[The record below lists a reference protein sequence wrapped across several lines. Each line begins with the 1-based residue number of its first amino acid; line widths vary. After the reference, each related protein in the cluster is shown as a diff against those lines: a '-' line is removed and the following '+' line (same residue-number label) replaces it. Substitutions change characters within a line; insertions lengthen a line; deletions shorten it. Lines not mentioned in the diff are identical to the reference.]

1 MYEYINEIN
10 AYRAYEK
17 HSDEWKV
24 WNSWNLNKGDIF
36 KMINYANKKVKYEG
50 CPGCAFAK
58 HEFDLPCGIA
68 YENERFTLAQDW
80 ELPIEGFMIVS
91 PKRHIEKLS
100 ELSRGERIEM
110 FDIVDRTIK
119 ILRENGVCENFDVIF
134 EERAD
139 RHLHVWMMEICE
151 DIIDNVKVV
160 CDYAKENFRNDEVYE
175 RISEVSEM
183 VREEFEK
190 REK

>member
-1 MYEYINEIN
+1 MRDYT
-10 AYRAYEK
+10 
-17 HSDEWKV
+17 
-24 WNSWNLNKGDIF
+24 NKE
-36 KMINYANKKVKYEG
+36 VKYEG

-58 HEFDLPCGIA
+58 HEFELPCGIA

-100 ELSRGERIEM
+100 ELSRDERIEM
-110 FDIVDRTIK
+110 FGIVDRTIK

-134 EERAD
+134 EERAN
-139 RHLHVWMMEICE
+139 RHLHVWIMPRHEWMMEICE

-175 RISEVSEM
+175 RIAEVSEM
-183 VREEFEK
+183 VREGFEK
-190 REK
+190 REE

>member
-1 MYEYINEIN
+1 MRDYT
-10 AYRAYEK
+10 
-17 HSDEWKV
+17 
-24 WNSWNLNKGDIF
+24 NKE
-36 KMINYANKKVKYEG
+36 VKYKG

-58 HEFDLPCGIA
+58 HEFELPCGIA

-100 ELSRGERIEM
+100 ELSRDERIEM

-119 ILRENGVCENFDVIF
+119 ILRENDVCENFDVIF

-139 RHLHVWMMEICE
+139 RHLYVWIMPRHEWMMEICE

-160 CDYAKENFRNDEVYE
+160 CDYAKENFRNDKVYE
-175 RISEVSEM
+175 RISEISEM
-183 VREEFEK
+183 VREGFEK
-190 REK
+190 KEE